1 MWDNQGFVL
10 INSCNLLKLED
21 KQMLQFF
28 YFGEFWFI
36 AVKVEIRVDKTSQG
50 SIMKNED
57 LTNREGKGG
66 IFGREKNNK
75 KTPMG

>member
-1 MWDNQGFVL
+1 
-10 INSCNLLKLED
+10 
-21 KQMLQFF
+21 MLQFF